1 MAEALKNKRQTAP
14 SGYIGGVLQ
23 DTSCNLCG
31 SRESQNM
38 AIIIKNGQQ
47 HLFVQCRSCR
57 LVYMKS
63 IPSPEDLTKFYQN
76 SYRNECDPGS
86 NPEMIDKGTSLRAKI
101 YSQWVTRSFPEE
113 PQQKRILDIGCATG
127 NFLHILNGKGWDT
140 HGIEPDPKYADYS
153 RSQGITV
160 HNSTLEQA
168 NLPANSFNV
177 ITAFH
182 TIEHLYD
189 PSTSLNRIRDLL
201 SPNGTLFVVVPNVD
215 NFRFKIDPRYR
226 RWFFSPAHVYYFTPK
241 TISRM
246 LENAGL
252 RVSSVTTVGLPF
264 WLPGA
269 LNNIIKNVACSG
281 WGEEIHVV
289 ASKQPADET
298 D

>member
-1 MAEALKNKRQTAP
+1 MQGQSVNT
-14 SGYIGGVLQ
+14 
-23 DTSCNLCG
+23 TCNLCG
-31 SRESQNM
+31 SNESRSAATISQNG
-38 AIIIKNGQQ
+38 AR
-47 HLFVQCRSCR
+47 HLFVRCCSCN

-63 IPSPEDLTKFYQN
+63 RPSPKELTDFYQN

-86 NPEMIDKGTSLRAKI
+86 NPSMIDKGTSLRAKT
-101 YSQWVTRSFPEE
+101 YAQWVTRSFPEE
-113 PQQKRILDIGCATG
+113 TQQKRILDIGCATG
-127 NFLHILNGKGWDT
+127 NFLHILGGKGWYT

-215 NFRFKIDPRYR
+215 NIRFRIDPRYR

-246 LENAGL
+246 LENVGF

-269 LNNIIKNVACSG
+269 LNNMIKNVVCSS
-281 WGEEIHVV
+281 WGEEIRVV
-289 ASKQPADET
+289 ARKPSADET
-298 D
+298 G